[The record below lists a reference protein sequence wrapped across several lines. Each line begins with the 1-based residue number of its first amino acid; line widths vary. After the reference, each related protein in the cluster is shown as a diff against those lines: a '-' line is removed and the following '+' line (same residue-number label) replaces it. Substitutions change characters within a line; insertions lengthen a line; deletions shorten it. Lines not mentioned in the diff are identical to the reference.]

1 MNASHPATSSAP
13 PSPNTPA
20 SPPAFWRDGRFL
32 LALAIAAGLLAPFV
46 VYPVFLMNAL
56 CWALFAGAFN
66 LLLGYVGL
74 LSFGHAAYFGGAAYV
89 TAYLMKNYGLSPE
102 MGILAGT
109 AAATLMGAIFGAV
122 ATKRHGIAF
131 SMVTLALAQLLYFYA
146 LQTPLSGGED
156 GIQSVP
162 RGKLFGVID
171 LDQQLNLYYL
181 VLVIFGIGMAVIHRA
196 VHSPFGWVLAAIRQ
210 NEPRAISLG
219 YKTSQYKFVAFVL
232 SAALAGLAGST
243 QTLVFQ
249 IASLTGIHWAVSG
262 EVVLMTILGG
272 TATLL
277 GPVVGAFVILAMF
290 NYLTQFGS
298 WVTVMQGVVF
308 IICVLTFRDG
318 IVGEVRNWLARRQR
332 TPSERPAQ

>member
-1 MNASHPATSSAP
+1 MPIH
-13 PSPNTPA
+13 SPGLLRNP
-20 SPPAFWRDGRFL
+20 WFL
-32 LALAIAAGLLAPFV
+32 LAAAVLVGVLAPFV

-56 CWALFAGAFN
+56 CWALFASAFN

-89 TAYLMKNYGLSPE
+89 TAYLMKNYGLPPE

-122 ATKRHGIAF
+122 AIKRQGIAF

-162 RGKLFGVID
+162 RGRLFGLID
-171 LDQQLNLYYL
+171 LDQQMNLYYV
-181 VLVIFGIGMAVIHRA
+181 VLVIFAIGMAIIHRT
-196 VHSPFGWVLAAIRQ
+196 VHSPFGWVLSGIRQ

-219 YKTSQYKFVAFVL
+219 YKTDQYKFLAFVL
-232 SAALAGLAGST
+232 SAGIAGLAGAT

-249 IASLTGIHWAVSG
+249 IASLTGIHWAISG

-277 GPVVGAFVILAMF
+277 GPIVGAFVILAMF

-298 WVTVMQGVVF
+298 WVTVIQGVVF
-308 IICVLTFRDG
+308 IICVLAFRDG
-318 IVGEVRNWLARRQR
+318 IIGEIKNWMARRKS
-332 TPSERPAQ
+332 T

>member
-1 MNASHPATSSAP
+1 MNASVLAA
-13 PSPNTPA
+13 
-20 SPPAFWRDGRFL
+20 PPAFYRDGRFL
-32 LALAIAAGLLAPFV
+32 LAAAVIIGIIAPFV

-56 CWALFAGAFN
+56 CWALFASAFN

-89 TAYLMKNYGLSPE
+89 TAYLMKNYGLPPE
-102 MGILAGT
+102 LGILAGT

-131 SMVTLALAQLLYFYA
+131 SMVTLALAQMLYFYA

-162 RGKLFGVID
+162 RGKLFGFID
-171 LDQQLNLYYL
+171 LDQQMNLYFL
-181 VLVIFGIGMAVIHRA
+181 VLGIFCIGMAIIHRA
-196 VHSPFGWVLAAIRQ
+196 VHSPFGWVLKGIRQ

-219 YKTSQYKFVAFVL
+219 YKTSRYKFMAFVL
-232 SAALAGLAGST
+232 SAGLSGLAGAT

-277 GPVVGAFVILAMF
+277 GPIVGAFVILAMF
-290 NYLTQFGS
+290 NYLAQFGS

-308 IICVLTFRDG
+308 IVCVLAFRDG
-318 IVGEVRNWLARRQR
+318 IVGELRNWLVRRQR
-332 TPSERPAQ
+332 RPSARPAQ

>member
-1 MNASHPATSSAP
+1 MSAVVAEKAP
-13 PSPNTPA
+13 PA
-20 SPPAFWRDGRFL
+20 SPLVKPRVV
-32 LALAIAAGLLAPFV
+32 LALIILLGLVAPFV
-46 VYPVFLMNAL
+46 VYPAFLMNAL
-56 CWALFAGAFN
+56 CWALFASAFN

-74 LSFGHAAYFGGAAYV
+74 LSFGHAAYFGGGAYV
-89 TAYLMKNYGLSPE
+89 TAYLMKTYGLPPE
-102 MGILAGT
+102 LGILAGT
-109 AAATLMGAIFGAV
+109 AAATLMGAVFGAV
-122 ATKRHGIAF
+122 AIKRQGIAF
-131 SMVTLALAQLLYFYA
+131 AMVTLALAQLLYFYA

-162 RGKLFGVID
+162 RGKLFGLLD
-171 LDQQLNLYYL
+171 LDNQLTLYYF
-181 VLVIFGIGMAVIHRA
+181 VLAIFGIGMAVIHRA
-196 VHSPFGWVLAAIRQ
+196 VHSPFGWVLAGIRQ

-219 YKTSQYKFVAFVL
+219 YKTDRYKFVAFVL
-232 SAALAGLAGST
+232 SAGLAGLAGSA

-298 WVTVMQGVVF
+298 WVTVIQGVVF
-308 IICVLTFRDG
+308 IVCVLAFRDG
-318 IVGEVRNWLARRQR
+318 IVGEVKNWMGRRKGG
-332 TPSERPAQ
+332 